1 MRAAPG
7 RIFAPPFPDGARWLN
22 VATLRMDKQIG
33 RPVLIEFFDVC
44 RVPSLRTLPYL
55 QEWDRRYEQLRVISI
70 HTPGY
75 EISASQEL
83 VVESVAR
90 LGISHAVLLDHDG
103 AMWQR
108 YGNRGWPGRYLW
120 DARGTLVD
128 LHYGEGAYDDT
139 EAAIQELLGIAGD
152 PFVAPIHPEDDP
164 EALVAVPTV
173 EQEGAYSGPYDAG
186 GVWVVASGRGTL
198 EVNGAPY
205 VVTYDGAHELIAH
218 DGHTSGELSLAVGDG
233 VTVWATVFTPGV
245 VAESD
250 LVEGLA
256 PADPDLAH

>member
-44 RVPSLRTLPYL
+44 RVPSLRTLRYV
-55 QEWDRRYEQLRVISI
+55 QEWDRRYPDLRVVSV

-75 EISASQEL
+75 ELSADESL
-83 VVESVAR
+83 VAESVAR
-90 LGISHAVLLDHDG
+90 LGIAHAVLLDHQG
-103 AMWQR
+103 ALWQS

-128 LHYGEGAYDDT
+128 LHYGEGAYEET
-139 EAAIQELLGIAGD
+139 ERAIQELLGVDDAD
-152 PFVAPIHPEDDP
+152 VVAPLRPEDDP
-164 EALVAVPTV
+164 EAMVAVPTP
-173 EQEGAYSGPYDAG
+173 EQEGAFGGEYAAG

-198 EVNGAPY
+198 GVNGAPY
-205 VVTYDGAHELIAH
+205 EVAYDGAHELIAH
-218 DGHTSGELSLAVGDG
+218 DRHTESVLELEPSNG
-233 VTVWATVFTPGV
+233 VTVHATVFTPGV
-245 VAESD
+245 V
-250 LVEGLA
+250 V
-256 PADPDLAH
+256 DPEP